1 MSALDELRERLNR
14 GELFCKATDIA
25 RLMNTDV
32 AYIRGMA
39 IHERDKLPFAS
50 FAIGKNIKFSI
61 PSVLKEMGENDN
73 MTPAEL
79 CTMFS
84 NVLSKGVHCTPVDIA
99 KIFGSDPNTIRRSL
113 RKDPELFG
121 CKAIISGKRIK
132 VPTIPLIR
140 SLTGASTENIKAA
153 IAAYFCCFCFSAS
166 IFFFSSSICRS

>member
-1 MSALDELRERLNR
+1 M
-14 GELFCKATDIA
+14 
-25 RLMNTDV
+25 DV

-39 IHERDKLPFAS
+39 IHERWSLPFAS
-50 FAIGKNIKFSI
+50 FVIGKNIKFSI
-61 PSVLKEMGENDN
+61 PSVLKAMGEEDC
-73 MTPAEL
+73 MTPTTL
-79 CTMFS
+79 SIMLS
-84 NVLSKGVHCTPVDIA
+84 SVLSKGAHCAPADIA
-99 KIFGSDPNTIRRSL
+99 MIVGSDPNTIRRSL

-121 CKAIISGKRIK
+121 CKAIVSGKRIK